1 MLDLI
6 MTFGLTNYVIKV
18 DDVKLYTKQR
28 PLNGDA
34 AQDAVLLQNW
44 SRRVPLVLAKKTS
57 THTLCF

>member
-18 DDVKLYTKQR
+18 DDVKLYNKQR

-44 SRRVPLVLAKKTS
+44 PRRVPLVLAKKTS